1 MYMKKF
7 IKFSFLAVVAAA
19 ILGTVSCAQKE
30 ADTDQLSGPVALA
43 AMSPNPVVR
52 GAELHLFGMNM
63 DKVVEVIIP
72 GVDPITEISKGE
84 GKDRLSEIYVTVPF
98 EGPTVGKVTVKDA
111 SGNTST
117 SKFDLTY
124 TEGIEFTDFE
134 AADGV
139 LSGDVVTLKG
149 EYMNSVQ
156 EVIFTSGQGS
166 AYATGKM
173 IFDRERHSV
182 KVYVPAAATTG
193 IIKVCDVDEFS
204 NPTAVPN
211 IFPSTKELVVGKPT
225 VDAME
230 FKDEIKAG
238 TVLTFTGSHLD
249 MIAKVEFN
257 GVGQD
262 KFEIND
268 DFTEI
273 KAALPAKA
281 ADGDVVFTSYAGDTF
296 VAATLKGVKPSGIQF
311 SADEESEDPRFKA
324 GYNTLITGEDL
335 DLVTGVSFGGV
346 YAGFIYD
353 GEAVPPTITAVIPAE
368 APDGDVKVHLAN
380 GSEVVVAE
388 ALALVNPT
396 VDAVSTDA
404 INAREEF
411 SFTGADL
418 DLVSKVTVGG
428 IECEFTMEVLEE
440 KDDVDENG
448 DPIKVPVY
456 NNKKIIVT
464 SDPTVVSGDVVIEK
478 LNGWSASI
486 GQMTVTYDELVSL
499 ELPASVAMGSPMT
512 VTGTNLFAV
521 DKVYIKGKQVVDWL
535 SRTNTEMSF
544 MLPEGIGP
552 GVYRLVLDLN
562 DGSTITWAIG
572 FEVSAP
578 YIETFIWQ
586 GDHDLADWGANLE
599 IAPNKF
605 RDVDISEGD
614 IVRIYYTSYDDGW
627 WMFKVQDGDWN
638 AIDLKIPD
646 NPQDPQVVCIQTSP
660 SGEAFFPIEV
670 TAELLAQLRAP
681 NDKAMAINGAGA
693 RITGVSVIH
702 FGAAESSRVIW
713 EGNTDLGTDWQTNIQ
728 ILVDQIGDL
737 PSGSKLN
744 ITYTASGTDPQFKLV
759 DINWALLPGFEAIAN
774 EWGVVAQDPAGGVF
788 SYALTDEDIDAILNH
803 EASWGGKGFVIAGQ
817 QAIITEV
824 SIVSTS
830 SVGPVERTIWEGNTD
845 LGTDWQTNIQIL
857 VDQIGDLPSGST
869 LNIYYT
875 ASGTDPQFK
884 LVDIN
889 WALLPGF
896 ATVANEW
903 GVVGQDPAGGVYKYA
918 LTDEDIDAILNHEAS
933 WGGKGFVISG
943 QQAVITQVSVK

>member
-1 MYMKKF
+1 MNMKKF

-627 WMFKVQDGDWN
+627 WMFKVQDGNWN

-670 TAELLAQLRAP
+670 TAELLAQLLAP
-681 NDKAMAINGAGA
+681 NEKAMAINGAGA

-702 FGAAESSRVIW
+702 FGAAEKKTVIW
-713 EGNTDLGTDWQTNIQ
+713 EGSHEVDWGGGFGE
-728 ILVDQIGDL
+728 DHK
-737 PSGSKLN
+737 SMS
-744 ITYTASGTDPQFKLV
+744 
-759 DINWALLPGFEAIAN
+759 AL
-774 EWGVVAQDPAGGVF
+774 
-788 SYALTDEDIDAILNH
+788 
-803 EASWGGKGFVIAGQ
+803 SWGGYDWASVTAGSTIVLTFTRTADEVQIRLGEGHWAALPGTEDPYKPEGSELRVELTAEMLATMVSEGGLVITGQGFTL
-817 QAIITEV
+817 TEV
-824 SIVSTS
+824 GLITVEAAGS
-830 SVGPVERTIWEGNTD
+830 VERTIWEGNTD

>member
-1 MYMKKF
+1 MNMKKF

-98 EGPTVGKVTVKDA
+98 EGPTVGKVIVKDA

-578 YIETFIWQ
+578 YVENFIWQ

-605 RDVDISEGD
+605 REVDISEGD

-627 WMFKVQDGDWN
+627 WMFKVQDGNWN

-670 TAELLAQLRAP
+670 TAELLAQLLAP
-681 NDKAMAINGAGA
+681 NEKAMAINGAGA

-702 FGAAESSRVIW
+702 FGAAEKKTVIW
-713 EGNTDLGTDWQTNIQ
+713 EGSHEVDWGGGFGE
-728 ILVDQIGDL
+728 DHK
-737 PSGSKLN
+737 SMS
-744 ITYTASGTDPQFKLV
+744 
-759 DINWALLPGFEAIAN
+759 AL
-774 EWGVVAQDPAGGVF
+774 
-788 SYALTDEDIDAILNH
+788 
-803 EASWGGKGFVIAGQ
+803 SWGGYDWASVTAGSTIVLTFTRTADEVQIRLGEGHWAALPGTEDPYKPEGSELRVELTAEMLATMVSEGGLVITGQGFTL
-817 QAIITEV
+817 TEV
-824 SIVSTS
+824 GLITVEAA
-830 SVGPVERTIWEGNTD
+830 GPVERTIWEGNTD

>member
-1 MYMKKF
+1 MVL
-7 IKFSFLAVVAAA
+7 ILLL
-19 ILGTVSCAQKE
+19 ILGIGIIFVIDKIEDSKAWDKLIQGGYVNTVNVGNHKMNVCLRGNKNAE
-30 ADTDQLSGPVALA
+30 YT
-43 AMSPNPVVR
+43 VVSLQ
-52 GAELHLFGMNM
+52 GLNNM
-63 DKVVEVIIP
+63 ANVVEMETATEP
-72 GVDPITEISKGE
+72 LNNTYQFAFVDRAGY
-84 GKDRLSEIYVTVPF
+84 GLSE
-98 EGPTVGKVTVKDA
+98 
-111 SGNTST
+111 
-117 SKFDLTY
+117 
-124 TEGIEFTDFE
+124 
-134 AADGV
+134 
-139 LSGDVVTLKG
+139 
-149 EYMNSVQ
+149 
-156 EVIFTSGQGS
+156 
-166 AYATGKM
+166 
-173 IFDRERHSV
+173 
-182 KVYVPAAATTG
+182 
-193 IIKVCDVDEFS
+193 
-204 NPTAVPN
+204 
-211 IFPSTKELVVGKPT
+211 
-225 VDAME
+225 
-230 FKDEIKAG
+230 
-238 TVLTFTGSHLD
+238 
-249 MIAKVEFN
+249 
-257 GVGQD
+257 
-262 KFEIND
+262 
-268 DFTEI
+268 
-273 KAALPAKA
+273 
-281 ADGDVVFTSYAGDTF
+281 DTF
-296 VAATLKGVKPSGIQF
+296 EEQTVEQVVSDYRNALTNAGLKAPYILM
-311 SADEESEDPRFKA
+311 AH
-324 GYNTLITGEDL
+324 
-335 DLVTGVSFGGV
+335 SFGGV

-788 SYALTDEDIDAILNH
+788 SYT
-803 EASWGGKGFVIAGQ
+803 
-817 QAIITEV
+817 
-824 SIVSTS
+824 
-830 SVGPVERTIWEGNTD
+830 
-845 LGTDWQTNIQIL
+845 
-857 VDQIGDLPSGST
+857 
-869 LNIYYT
+869 
-875 ASGTDPQFK
+875 
-884 LVDIN
+884 
-889 WALLPGF
+889 
-896 ATVANEW
+896 
-903 GVVGQDPAGGVYKYA
+903 

-933 WGGKGFVISG
+933 WGGKGFVISILIQIILIKRSFLTSRNNPQKG
-943 QQAVITQVSVK
+943 